1 MQTQQNKVQMRK
13 LLLSALLVTASLG
26 AGAQER
32 MRVIIDNDFA
42 GDPDGLFA
50 LAQIV
55 ESPSVDVRA
64 IVCSHLHDGEN
75 WVAPDSPSAATAKEC
90 VTALFGVMG
99 RKTPCPVVAGSE
111 RALSD
116 TTSVVESEATD
127 IIIREAHLC
136 SKLNPLYVLC
146 GGGLTEIASAWL
158 RDRTIA
164 DRIVL
169 VWIGGAEYPGTLPPP
184 GIKGQE
190 YNTTID
196 THAAQV
202 VFNNSDINMWQ
213 VPRPAYRQCI
223 MSHAT
228 LRSRTR
234 HARPVADYLV
244 KMTERFAGMGKQS
257 ECYVLGDSPLVL
269 LTALQT
275 TWERDAAS
283 SFFTMESCPVVDS
296 EGRYWFGDGR
306 RKIRVYRRLDTYL
319 LFEDMFAKMQ

>member
-111 RALSD
+111 RAFP
-116 TTSVVESEATD
+116 TQ
-127 IIIREAHLC
+127 H
-136 SKLNPLYVLC
+136 
-146 GGGLTEIASAWL
+146 
-158 RDRTIA
+158 
-164 DRIVL
+164 
-169 VWIGGAEYPGTLPPP
+169 
-184 GIKGQE
+184 
-190 YNTTID
+190 
-196 THAAQV
+196 
-202 VFNNSDINMWQ
+202 
-213 VPRPAYRQCI
+213 
-223 MSHAT
+223 
-228 LRSRTR
+228 
-234 HARPVADYLV
+234 
-244 KMTERFAGMGKQS
+244 QS
-257 ECYVLGDSPLVL
+257 WS
-269 LTALQT
+269 
-275 TWERDAAS
+275 
-283 SFFTMESCPVVDS
+283 
-296 EGRYWFGDGR
+296 
-306 RKIRVYRRLDTYL
+306 RRLRTS
-319 LFEDMFAKMQ
+319 